1 MGRTESLVSTAT
13 IPHAAATM
21 MVPTAKRKMQSF
33 IQKHESATI
42 NPHAPNSPP
51 LTQTLNHTAVPAA
64 SPIIPVLDRQAAA
77 DGANFAA
84 QVSKPSG
91 LGDHAQLSLGPPRAS
106 DLIERQRDDGPGAGH
121 AWERLKE
128 EPHDEGGLREQW
140 EEQSNIHS
148 LFSESEPARPASAQ
162 YPAHKREYDD
172 DDSRSDIIDKRQPP
186 RRGRNAHRNSESGPV
201 FDYQNGQLV
210 VPSLQGKGFS
220 SSMITHAP
228 NPRADAPRFRQNPF
242 GSTTDESSPR
252 PQRDPRFLR
261 SKFPVPGTETK
272 KSRRFDP
279 SPSATE
285 PSRRISPEKHSSAQE
300 ALRPNPY
307 FQPSKELS
315 QVAQRPTDFQ
325 NAGNPALGWDSDDS
339 DIYSQG
345 DEFPDQE
352 QEHTPKAVRQR
363 AVADEATM
371 VLNPTKPAV
380 AQKPQKTVTLQD
392 DALLGSPIR
401 QALLGPKL
409 SPPKKRLRD
418 IDYDEEALRKMN
430 FAELQ
435 NEPFDHDPTR
445 QVITSPAKPPAD
457 NLDDRLEFYR
467 SKDEDAQ
474 AQLFTHMSVR
484 EWDDSGDWFLE
495 RFSSIVTGMKEARQ
509 AKRKIVEQYEK
520 EVSEREEE
528 VRRNKEA
535 IDRKLSK
542 LKHDSSAMLKGGWPS
557 D

>member
-1 MGRTESLVSTAT
+1 
-13 IPHAAATM
+13 M

-33 IQKHESATI
+33 IQKHEAEAI
-42 NPHAPNSPP
+42 NPHAPGSPP
-51 LTQTLNHTAVPAA
+51 LQTLTHTAVPAA
-64 SPIIPVLDRQAAA
+64 SPIIPVLDRQAVAE
-77 DGANFAA
+77 GANFAT
-84 QVSKPSG
+84 QFSKPSG
-91 LGDHAQLSLGPPRAS
+91 LGDHGKLSLGPPRAN

-121 AWERLKE
+121 AWEALKE
-128 EPHDEGGLREQW
+128 EPRDEGGLREQW
-140 EEQSNIHS
+140 EEQSNINS

-162 YPAHKREYDD
+162 YSVHKREYD
-172 DDSRSDIIDKRQPP
+172 DDSRSDIIDNRQPP
-186 RRGRNAHRNSESGPV
+186 RRGRNAHRNSESAPV
-201 FDYQNGQLV
+201 FEYQNGQLV

-228 NPRADAPRFRQNPF
+228 SNPRADASRFRQNPF
-242 GSTTDESSPR
+242 GSTSDDSSPR
-252 PQRDPRFLR
+252 PQRDPRFLHSR
-261 SKFPVPGTETK
+261 FPVPGTETK
-272 KSRRFDP
+272 KYRRFEGSPP
-279 SPSATE
+279 STE
-285 PSRRISPEKHSSAQE
+285 PPRRISPAKYSSAPD
-300 ALRPNPY
+300 ALKPNAY

-315 QVAQRPTDFQ
+315 QVAQVAQRPIEIQ
-325 NAGNPALGWDSDDS
+325 NGRNPALDWDSDDS
-339 DIYSQG
+339 DIHPQG

-363 AVADEATM
+363 TVVDDATM
-371 VLNPTKPAV
+371 VLNPTKPAM
-380 AQKPQKTVTLQD
+380 APKSQKTVTLQD

-401 QALLGPKL
+401 QALLGPKF

-474 AQLFTHMSVR
+474 AQLFTQMSVR
-484 EWDDSGDWFLE
+484 EWDESGDWFLE
-495 RFSSIVTGMKEARQ
+495 GFSSIVTRMKEARQ

-528 VRRNKEA
+528 VRRNKAA

-542 LKHDSSAMLKGGWPS
+542 LKHDSSAMLKGGESS